1 MNYTISQAAEKMNL
15 TAFTLR
21 YYDKEGILSPHRTQK
36 GIRYFTDSDMDQL
49 EMLCCLKST
58 GMSMK
63 DIKKYFD
70 LCEIGDSTLEQRMDI
85 FTSHRE
91 HIKQEMRALEK
102 NLSKIDGKIRWY
114 SGYMQSK
121 RDGCCAPSCCGCEE
135 EHACGP
141 DGDPAAK

>member
-1 MNYTISQAAEKMNL
+1 MNYTISQAAKKMNL

-21 YYDKEGILSPHRTQK
+21 YYDKEGILSPHRTGK
-36 GIRYFTDSDMDQL
+36 GIRYFTETDMEQL

-70 LCEIGDSTLEQRMDI
+70 LCEIGDSTLEQRMEI

-91 HIKQEMRALEK
+91 HILQEMRALEK
-102 NLSKIDGKIRWY
+102 NLSKIEGKIRWY
-114 SGYMQSK
+114 SGYIESK
-121 RDGCCAPSCCGCEE
+121 RKGGNPETPSGCGCKPG
-135 EHACGP
+135 A
-141 DGDPAAK
+141 DVK